1 MPTVLR
7 SISRSASVQVWI
19 LFAVGVL
26 AAACTVS
33 APAPSDHPI
42 GPSGFPLGTFSK
54 ELDHPE
60 LGRIRLVWDFEP
72 DGRYAEIPL
81 ALDGQTLLAPTVR
94 GRYMVDGS
102 NVTIAT
108 DYPPDWGT
116 SHHAW
121 RMDGDVLWTV
131 FIESDVP
138 DDKDWFEAL
147 DSRPW
152 TPYP

>member
-1 MPTVLR
+1 MPTGAR
-7 SISRSASVQVWI
+7 SISRSASVLGGIV
-19 LFAVGVL
+19 LATGVL
-26 AAACTVS
+26 VAACGSS
-33 APAPSDHPI
+33 APPPSDHAV
-42 GPSGFPLGTFSK
+42 GASGFPLGTFSK
-54 ELDHPE
+54 ELSDPE
-60 LGRIRLVWDFEP
+60 LGRVRLVWDFEP

-81 ALDGQTLLAPTVR
+81 ALDGQTMKAPTVR
-94 GRYMVDGS
+94 GRYTVDGET
-102 NVTIAT
+102 VMIAT

-116 SHHAW
+116 SRHGW

-131 FIESDVP
+131 FLESDVP

>member
-1 MPTVLR
+1 MPTGPR
-7 SISRSASVQVWI
+7 SISRSASVLAGI
-19 LFAVGVL
+19 AFAIGAL
-26 AAACTVS
+26 AAACT
-33 APAPSDHPI
+33 PSQPSSGDHPV

-54 ELDHPE
+54 EMSDPE
-60 LGRIRLVWDFEP
+60 LGRVRFVWDFEP

-94 GRYMVDGS
+94 GRYTVDGS

-116 SHHAW
+116 SRHAW

-131 FIESDVP
+131 FLDSNVP
-138 DDKDWFEAL
+138 EDKDWFEGL

>member
-1 MPTVLR
+1 MPTGPR
-7 SISRSASVQVWI
+7 SISRSASALGGI
-19 LFAVGVL
+19 LLATGVL
-26 AAACTVS
+26 VAGCTAS
-33 APAPSDHPI
+33 APVASDHPV

-54 ELDHPE
+54 VRSDPE
-60 LGRIRLVWDFEP
+60 LGRVRFVWDFEP

-81 ALDGQTLLAPTVR
+81 ALDGQTLMAPTVR
-94 GRYMVDGS
+94 GRYTVDGS
-102 NVTIAT
+102 TVTIAT

-116 SHHAW
+116 SRHAW
-121 RMDGDVLWTV
+121 RMDGDALWTV
-131 FIESDVP
+131 FLESDIP